1 MAQQNGEQTPAEKFT
16 AYNPYA
22 AELADLIQDG
32 EMHDVALG
40 LLAVAYELK
49 QLNGAVR
56 FGNQGRSK

>member
-1 MAQQNGEQTPAEKFT
+1 MAKQNGDQTPQEKFT

-22 AELADLIQDG
+22 ALLADVEELNEQTT
-32 EMHDVALG
+32 A

-56 FGNQGRSK
+56 FGGGSK

>member
-1 MAQQNGEQTPAEKFT
+1 MAGQNEQTPAEKFT

-22 AELADLIQDG
+22 AQLTELNPELDASAI
-32 EMHDVALG
+32 A

-56 FGNQGRSK
+56 FGNGGRSK